1 LAFTMLPSPPPDI
14 PSNKM
19 AVTAAFHW
27 LAKM

>member
-19 AVTAAFHW
+19 AVTAAFH
-27 LAKM
+27 